1 VKILR
6 REEPKITKKLV
17 RDHGLTDG
25 EHQKIIELLGR
36 EPTFTELGIFSV
48 MWSEHCSYKS
58 SKIHL
63 RKFPTKNEIVVQGP
77 GENAGAIDIG
87 DGLAAVF
94 KMESHN
100 HPSFIE
106 PYQGAATGVGGILR
120 DIFTMGARP
129 IALLN
134 SLRFG
139 PLQPTKNRFL
149 FEGVVSGIADYGN
162 CMGVPTIGGEI
173 YFSECYNLNPLV
185 NAFCLGV
192 LKKDAIFKG
201 NASGIGNSVIYV
213 GSKTGRDGI
222 HGVTMASEEFD
233 DSSEAKRPNVQVG
246 DPFTEKLLLEAC
258 LEVMKKGLIVGIQDM
273 GGAGLTSSS
282 SEMAGRAGTGIEID
296 TSLVPAREEGMIP
309 YEIMLS
315 ESQERMLIV
324 AEKDKER
331 EIFNTF
337 KKWDLD
343 AIKIGKVT
351 GDGKL
356 RIKYGKKIFA
366 EIPVEALTEEAP
378 VYERPIQRPKTQD
391 EINFLDINQISI
403 LDNLNDAL
411 IKLLSSPTIA
421 NKAWVYEQYDHMVR
435 TNTILMPGS
444 DAAVIRIKDTSKALA
459 ITTDCNSRYCYLDP
473 YKGGVIAVA
482 EAARNLVCSGAKP
495 LAITDCLNFGNPEK
509 PEIMWQFEQSVQ
521 GISDACRAFNTPVI
535 SGNVSFYND
544 TKGMSI
550 FPTPIIGMVGIILS
564 AEQYI
569 TQYFKDEGDIIVL
582 LGSNK
587 EELGGSEYLKVIH
600 DIERGNPPEI
610 DLNLEVRIQRTLLDA
625 HKIGLIKSAHD
636 CSEGGLA
643 VTLSESCISNK
654 DRKIGAVI
662 DLNEN
667 MRSDA
672 LLFGETQSRI
682 IITASSAKIDSL
694 KNVLEGYKIPYT
706 LIGKV
711 GGERLIINNN
721 SSRLIDISIDNLNN
735 AWRDSIRNMMNK
747 K

>member
-1 VKILR
+1 MKTLA
-6 REEPKITKKLV
+6 REEPKITKKLI

-129 IALLN
+129 VALLN

-185 NAFCLGV
+185 NAFCLGI

-258 LEVMKKGLIVGIQDM
+258 LEAMKKGLIVGIQDM

-356 RIKYGKKIFA
+356 RIKHGKKIFA

-391 EINFLDINQISI
+391 EINSLDINQISI

-435 TNTILMPGS
+435 TNTILIPGS

-521 GISDACRAFNTPVI
+521 GISDACRALNTPVI

-569 TQYFKDEGDIIVL
+569 TQYFKDEGDIIIL

-682 IITASSAKIDSL
+682 IITASPAKIDSL

>member
-1 VKILR
+1 MKTLE
-6 REEPKITKKLV
+6 REEPKVTKKLAN
-17 RDHGLTDG
+17 DHGLSDG
-25 EHQKIIELLGR
+25 EYQKIIQLIGR

-63 RKFPTKNEIVVQGP
+63 KKFPTKGEIVVQGP

-139 PLQPTKNRFL
+139 PLEFAKNRYI
-149 FEGVVSGIADYGN
+149 FEAVISGIADYGN
-162 CMGVPTIGGEI
+162 CMGVPTVGGEI

-185 NAFCLGV
+185 NAFCLGI

-296 TSLVPAREEGMIP
+296 TSLIPAREEGMIP

-324 AEKDKER
+324 AEKDKEK
-331 EIFNTF
+331 EIFNIF

-343 AIKIGKVT
+343 AVKIGRVT

-356 RIKYGKKIFA
+356 RIKYEKKIFA
-366 EIPVEALTEEAP
+366 DIPVEALTEEAP
-378 VYERPIQRPKTQD
+378 VYERLIQRPKTQD
-391 EINFLDINQISI
+391 EINFLDVNQISI
-403 LDNLNDAL
+403 PDNLNDTL

-435 TNTILMPGS
+435 TNTILIPGS
-444 DAAVIRIKDTSKALA
+444 DAAVIRIKGTSKALA
-459 ITTDCNSRYCYLDP
+459 VTTDCNSRYCYLDP

-521 GISDACRAFNTPVI
+521 GISDACRALNTPVI

-544 TKGMSI
+544 TKGVSI
-550 FPTPIIGMVGIILS
+550 YPTPIIGMVGLILS

-569 TQYFKDEGDIIVL
+569 TQYFKDESDIIIL

-587 EELGGSEYLKVIH
+587 DELGGSEYLKVIH
-600 DIERGNPPEI
+600 NIERGNCPEI
-610 DLNLEVRIQRTLLDA
+610 NLNLEINIHRTLLDA

-643 VTLSESCISNK
+643 VTLSECCVSNK

-662 DLNEN
+662 DLDER
-667 MRSDA
+667 MRADA

-694 KNVLEGYKIPYT
+694 KNVLEGYKIPYA
-706 LIGKV
+706 LLGKV
-711 GGERLIINNN
+711 SGERLIINNN
-721 SSRLIDISIDNLNN
+721 GNKLIDISIDNLDN
-735 AWRDSIRNMMNK
+735 AWRDSISHKLR
-747 K
+747 

>member
-1 VKILR
+1 MKTLAIK
-6 REEPKITKKLV
+6 EPKITKKLV
-17 RDHGLTDG
+17 KDHGLTEG
-25 EHQKIIELLGR
+25 EHQKIIKLLGR
-36 EPTFTELGIFSV
+36 EPAFTELGIFSV

-58 SKIHL
+58 SKVHL
-63 RKFPTKNEIVVQGP
+63 RKFPTKSEIVVQGP

-94 KMESHN
+94 KIESHN

-139 PLQPTKNRFL
+139 PLQPAKNRFL

-162 CMGVPTIGGEI
+162 CMGVPTVGGEI

-185 NAFCLGV
+185 NAFCLGI
-192 LKKDAIFKG
+192 LKKEAIFKG

-233 DSSEAKRPNVQVG
+233 DASEAKRPNVQVG

-258 LEVMKKGLIVGIQDM
+258 LEAMKKGLIVGIQDM

-296 TSLVPAREEGMIP
+296 TSLVPAREEGMMP

-324 AEKDKER
+324 AEKDKEK
-331 EIFNTF
+331 EIFNIF

-343 AIKIGKVT
+343 AVKIGKVT
-351 GDGKL
+351 GDGRL
-356 RIKYGKKIFA
+356 RIRHGKEIFA
-366 EIPVEALTEEAP
+366 DIPVEGLTEEAP
-378 VYERPIQRPKTQD
+378 VYERPIARPKTQD
-391 EINFLDINQISI
+391 EINFLDLNQIAI
-403 LDNLNDAL
+403 PDNYNDAL

-435 TNTILMPGS
+435 TNTILIPGS

-482 EAARNLVCSGAKP
+482 EAARNLVCTGAKP

-521 GISDACRAFNTPVI
+521 GISDACKAFDTPVI

-544 TKGMSI
+544 TKGISI
-550 FPTPIIGMVGIILS
+550 YPTPIIGMVGLILS

-569 TQYFKDEGDIIVL
+569 SQYFKDNGDIIIL
-582 LGSNK
+582 LGENK
-587 EELGGSEYLKVIH
+587 EELGGSEYLKVTH
-600 DIERGNPPEI
+600 NIERGNPPEI
-610 DLNLEVRIQRTLLDA
+610 DLNLEIKIHRTLLDA
-625 HKIGLIKSAHD
+625 NKMGLIKSAHD

-643 VTLSESCISNK
+643 VTLSECCISNK
-654 DRKIGAVI
+654 EKKIGAVI
-662 DLNEN
+662 DLNDN
-667 MRSDA
+667 MRTDA

-682 IITASSAKIDSL
+682 IITASPAKIDSL

-706 LIGKV
+706 LLGKV

-721 SSRLIDISIDNLNN
+721 SSKLIDITIDNLNG
-735 AWRDSIRNMMNK
+735 AWRDSIKNMMNK

>member
-1 VKILR
+1 MKTLA
-6 REEPKITKKLV
+6 REEPKITKKLI

-129 IALLN
+129 VALLN

-185 NAFCLGV
+185 NAFCLGI

-391 EINFLDINQISI
+391 EINSLDINQISI

-435 TNTILMPGS
+435 TNTILIPGS

-521 GISDACRAFNTPVI
+521 GISDACRALNTPVI

-569 TQYFKDEGDIIVL
+569 TQYFKDEGDIIIL

-682 IITASSAKIDSL
+682 IITASPAKIDSL

>member
-1 VKILR
+1 VKTLA
-6 REEPKITKKLV
+6 REEPKITKKLI

-25 EHQKIIELLGR
+25 EHQKIIKLLGR

-129 IALLN
+129 VALLN

-139 PLQPTKNRFL
+139 PLQPAKNRFL

-162 CMGVPTIGGEI
+162 CMGVPTVGGEI

-343 AIKIGKVT
+343 AIRIGKVT

-378 VYERPIQRPKTQD
+378 VYERPIERSKAQD

-403 LDNLNDAL
+403 PDNLNDAL

-521 GISDACRAFNTPVI
+521 GISDACRALNTPVI

-569 TQYFKDEGDIIVL
+569 TQYFKDEGDIIIL

-682 IITASSAKIDSL
+682 IITASPAKIDSL

-721 SSRLIDISIDNLNN
+721 SSKLIDITIVNLNN
-735 AWRDSIRNMMNK
+735 AWRDSIKNMMNK

>member
-1 VKILR
+1 MKTLA

-25 EHQKIIELLGR
+25 ERQKIIKLLGR

-129 IALLN
+129 VALLN

-139 PLQPTKNRFL
+139 PLQPAKNRFL

-162 CMGVPTIGGEI
+162 CMGVPTVGGEI

-185 NAFCLGV
+185 NAFCLGI

-378 VYERPIQRPKTQD
+378 VYERPIQRPKAQD
-391 EINFLDINQISI
+391 EINFLDINQIYI
-403 LDNLNDAL
+403 PDNLNDAL

-435 TNTILMPGS
+435 TNTILIPGS

-544 TKGMSI
+544 TKGVSI

-643 VTLSESCISNK
+643 VTLSESCISNS

-667 MRSDA
+667 MRTDA

-682 IITASSAKIDSL
+682 IITASPAKIDSL

-706 LIGKV
+706 LIGRV

>member
-1 VKILR
+1 MT
-6 REEPKITKKLV
+6 ETKITKEV
-17 RDHGLTDG
+17 VASHGLSV
-25 EHQKIIELLGR
+25 EEYQKVLEILGR
-36 EPTFTELGIFSV
+36 EPNLVVVGCFSV

-58 SKIHL
+58 SKVYL
-63 RKFPTKNEIVVQGP
+63 KNFPTTAQWVIQGP
-77 GENAGAIDIG
+77 GDNVGVIYIG
-87 DGLAAVF
+87 DGIGVVF

-149 FEGVVSGIADYGN
+149 FEGVISGIADYGN

-185 NAFCLGV
+185 NAFCLGI
-192 LKKDAIFKG
+192 LKTDAIFKG

-233 DSSEAKRPNVQVG
+233 DASEAKRPNVQVG

-258 LEVMKKGLIVGIQDM
+258 LEAMKKGLIVGIQDM

-296 TSLVPAREEGMIP
+296 TLLVPAREEGMIP

-324 AEKDKER
+324 AEKDKEK
-331 EIFNTF
+331 EIFNIF

-343 AIKIGKVT
+343 AVKIGKVT

-378 VYERPIQRPKTQD
+378 VYERPIARPKTQD

-403 LDNLNDAL
+403 SDNLNDAL
-411 IKLLSSPTIA
+411 IKLLSSPTIT

-435 TNTILMPGS
+435 TNTILIPGS

-459 ITTDCNSRYCYLDP
+459 ITTDCNSTYCYLDP
-473 YKGGVIAVA
+473 YKGGEIAVA

-495 LAITDCLNFGNPEK
+495 LAITDGINFGSPKNPEVF
-509 PEIMWQFEQSVQ
+509 WQFKQAAL
-521 GISDACRAFNTPVI
+521 GISCACRALNTPV
-535 SGNVSFYND
+535 
-544 TKGMSI
+544 
-550 FPTPIIGMVGIILS
+550 
-564 AEQYI
+564 
-569 TQYFKDEGDIIVL
+569 
-582 LGSNK
+582 
-587 EELGGSEYLKVIH
+587 
-600 DIERGNPPEI
+600 
-610 DLNLEVRIQRTLLDA
+610 
-625 HKIGLIKSAHD
+625 
-636 CSEGGLA
+636 
-643 VTLSESCISNK
+643 
-654 DRKIGAVI
+654 
-662 DLNEN
+662 
-667 MRSDA
+667 
-672 LLFGETQSRI
+672 
-682 IITASSAKIDSL
+682 
-694 KNVLEGYKIPYT
+694 
-706 LIGKV
+706 
-711 GGERLIINNN
+711 
-721 SSRLIDISIDNLNN
+721 
-735 AWRDSIRNMMNK
+735 
-747 K
+747 

>member
-1 VKILR
+1 MKTLA
-6 REEPKITKKLV
+6 REEPKITKKLI

-25 EHQKIIELLGR
+25 ERQKIIKLLGR

-94 KMESHN
+94 KIESHN

-129 IALLN
+129 VALLN

-149 FEGVVSGIADYGN
+149 FEGVISGIADYGN
-162 CMGVPTIGGEI
+162 CMGVPTVGGEI
-173 YFSECYNLNPLV
+173 YFSECYNFNPLV
-185 NAFCLGV
+185 NAFCLGI

-258 LEVMKKGLIVGIQDM
+258 LEAMKKGLIVGIQDM

-351 GDGKL
+351 GDGRL

-378 VYERPIQRPKTQD
+378 VYERPIQRPKAQD

-403 LDNLNDAL
+403 PDNLNDAL

-435 TNTILMPGS
+435 TNTILIPGS
-444 DAAVIRIKDTSKALA
+444 DAAVIRIKDTTKALA

-482 EAARNLVCSGAKP
+482 EAARNLVCTGAKP

-521 GISDACRAFNTPVI
+521 GISDACRALNTPVI

-550 FPTPIIGMVGIILS
+550 YPTPVIGMVGIILS
-564 AEQYI
+564 AEQCI
-569 TQYFKDEGDIIVL
+569 TQYFKDEGDIIIL

-587 EELGGSEYLKVIH
+587 EEIGGSEYLKVIH

-610 DLNLEVRIQRTLLDA
+610 DLNLEVRIHRTLLDA

-636 CSEGGLA
+636 CSEGGFA
-643 VTLSESCISNK
+643 VTLSECCISNK
-654 DRKIGAVI
+654 ERKIGAVI

-667 MRSDA
+667 MRTDA

-682 IITASSAKIDSL
+682 MITASPAKIDGL

-721 SSRLIDISIDNLNN
+721 SSRLIDISIDNLNG
-735 AWRDSIRNMMNK
+735 AWRDSIRIMMNK
-747 K
+747 T

>member
-1 VKILR
+1 MKTLA

-25 EHQKIIELLGR
+25 EHQKIIKLLGR

-63 RKFPTKNEIVVQGP
+63 KKFPTNNEIVVQGP

-129 IALLN
+129 VALLN

-185 NAFCLGV
+185 NAFCLGI

-213 GSKTGRDGI
+213 GSKTGRDGM

-258 LEVMKKGLIVGIQDM
+258 LEAMKKGLIVGIQDM

-343 AIKIGKVT
+343 AIKIGRVT

-366 EIPVEALTEEAP
+366 EIPVEALTEKAP
-378 VYERPIQRPKTQD
+378 VYERPVQRPKTQD

-403 LDNLNDAL
+403 PDNLNDAL

-521 GISDACRAFNTPVI
+521 GISDACRALNTPVI

-569 TQYFKDEGDIIVL
+569 TQYFKDEGDIIIL

-636 CSEGGLA
+636 CSEGGLV

-667 MRSDA
+667 MRTDA

-721 SSRLIDISIDNLNN
+721 SSRLIDIPIDNLNN

>member
-1 VKILR
+1 MKTLA
-6 REEPKITKKLV
+6 REEPKITKKLIK
-17 RDHGLTDG
+17 DHGLTDG
-25 EHQKIIELLGR
+25 EYQKIIQLLGR

-58 SKIHL
+58 SKVHL
-63 RKFPTKNEIVVQGP
+63 RKFPTKSEIVVQGP

-94 KMESHN
+94 KIESHN

-139 PLQPTKNRFL
+139 PLQPAKNRFL
-149 FEGVVSGIADYGN
+149 FEGVISGIADYGN

-185 NAFCLGV
+185 NAFCLGI
-192 LKKDAIFKG
+192 LKTDAIFKG

-233 DSSEAKRPNVQVG
+233 DASEAKRPNVQVG

-258 LEVMKKGLIVGIQDM
+258 LEAMKKGLIVGIQDM

-296 TSLVPAREEGMIP
+296 TLLVPAREEGMIP

-324 AEKDKER
+324 AEKDKEK
-331 EIFNTF
+331 EIFNIF

-343 AIKIGKVT
+343 AVKIGKVT

-378 VYERPIQRPKTQD
+378 VYERPIARPKIQD
-391 EINFLDINQISI
+391 EINFLDINQIAIS
-403 LDNLNDAL
+403 DNLNEAL
-411 IKLLSSPTIA
+411 IKLLSSPTIT

-435 TNTILMPGS
+435 TNTILIPGS

-509 PEIMWQFEQSVQ
+509 PEIMWQFEQSVK
-521 GISDACRAFNTPVI
+521 GISDACRALNTPVI

-544 TKGMSI
+544 TKGISI
-550 FPTPIIGMVGIILS
+550 YPTPVIGMVGLILS
-564 AEQYI
+564 ADQYI
-569 TQYFKDEGDIIVL
+569 SQYFKDNGDIIIL
-582 LGSNK
+582 LGENK
-587 EELGGSEYLKVIH
+587 EELGGSEYLKVTH

-610 DLNLEVRIQRTLLDA
+610 DLNLEISIHRTLLDA
-625 HKIGLIKSAHD
+625 NKMGLIKSAHD

-643 VTLSESCISNK
+643 AALSECCISNK
-654 DRKIGAVI
+654 EKKIGAVI
-662 DLNEN
+662 DLNEK
-667 MRSDA
+667 MRIDA

-682 IITASSAKIDSL
+682 IITASPAKIDSL

-721 SSRLIDISIDNLNN
+721 SSKLIDISIDNLNN
-735 AWRDSIRNMMNK
+735 AWHDSIKNMMNK
-747 K
+747 T